1 MTLQQITASDI
12 AGWDSLPDIANSL
25 EKRGLKPRPKLGE
38 DNELVLQLDDDEF
51 IVIVNAGPGET
62 ATDFKPENRS
72 RHTNLVA
79 TNDFENF
86 TFITRVR
93 SWEGQQH
100 GRIKHQK
107 ISFSKEQFTR
117 DSGEKNTILQ
127 KLNSIEYGSS
137 AAIYDTLYDTQ
148 QVVKEFYEQFEELRT
163 DLIQEVTGIPEDR
176 GDAKQRYVQVIL
188 DRMIFLYFIQ
198 EKRLLDRNP
207 NYLHEQPNE
216 VVDEDGDHYTEFYE
230 PLFFEYLAEDK
241 QNPDFGSLPYLNGGL
256 FARNPVE
263 EEFEDAKLGGSA
275 EETNGL
281 FDDILDFLSDWNW
294 NVDERLDIVD
304 PKNLSPAILGH
315 IFEQTVNQKE
325 MGAYYTPEEITGFM
339 ARRTIHPYLLNQLNE
354 AVDADYDEIDNVFG
368 FPVPE
373 TDSGAE
379 AVADGGTITQ
389 QVPTENVQTRHVETL
404 YHDIL
409 KEVHILDPAVGSG
422 AFLLAAQEVLMDLY
436 MQCIEYFQRL
446 EAEGKGWELESR
458 TREELESIG
467 EGHGGISLFAKRSII
482 LNNLYGVDIEDG
494 AVEICKLRLWLSM
507 VADIED
513 EPNEVE
519 PLPNID
525 FNIRQGNSL
534 IGFTELQEVA
544 REEAGDASLSNW
556 GVGTAVKDLYEDVI
570 REQDRHRAADSAREA
585 QNARKMAERKIDTHS
600 QELNEKIRDQFN
612 ELVDEDISLNELE
625 EFSPFHWVLE
635 FATVYREGG
644 FDVIIGNPP
653 WDELKPYRTDFFPK
667 HDTEFRSRSPSEKD
681 KKVEELLENS
691 DIAAEWEKFQRDKE
705 RQATYIN
712 QSGEYEY
719 QTPSVEGQQVA
730 RTNDLSLLFFERVY
744 DIVRDGGYISQLLPG
759 PFFNAAAGK
768 DLRVHALEE
777 SEIQSIIGFE
787 NRGIFSDIDTRYNFG
802 IVTLRTGGSTDT
814 VHGIFHQTTVDVLR
828 SIDDVAL
835 DIPARILKEYSPGAR
850 IFPNIEEQQE
860 VSVLD
865 KILQTPPLATEI
877 EATWRTVLYKE
888 LDRGRDRD
896 RFIEDESKG
905 DYPVYQG
912 KNIHQFC
919 YDPTYVDDLEPIS
932 FWSVDEDNENL
943 SAKRRIREKNFR
955 ARDSAISLKKA
966 IYHKFADDPEFSHL
980 PSSSQKRFVNRLL
993 TEEFDRPELS
1003 LEDIRLHSSE
1013 YRIVLREVAR
1023 ATDERTLIAAVIPPG
1038 GVVVHTLYTVRPFEA
1053 NPTKN
1058 DLSQFPMHSG
1068 YDRVFTDKELFV
1080 ALGLINSIPFDFLM
1094 RTKVD
1099 SHASKYKF
1107 EESQT
1112 PRLTDG
1118 DNWFHY
1124 IADRAAKLSCYGEEF
1139 AEMRERLGG
1148 IEPATDMDTRRELQ
1162 AEVDA
1167 AVFHAYELDE
1177 EDMQFVLDDFHRVS
1191 NPRIMTEA
1199 YFEKVAEKYT
1209 HLGDVGPME

>member
-1 MTLQQITASDI
+1 
-12 AGWDSLPDIANSL
+12 
-25 EKRGLKPRPKLGE
+25 
-38 DNELVLQLDDDEF
+38 
-51 IVIVNAGPGET
+51 
-62 ATDFKPENRS
+62 
-72 RHTNLVA
+72 
-79 TNDFENF
+79 
-86 TFITRVR
+86 
-93 SWEGQQH
+93 
-100 GRIKHQK
+100 
-107 ISFSKEQFTR
+107 
-117 DSGEKNTILQ
+117 
-127 KLNSIEYGSS
+127 
-137 AAIYDTLYDTQ
+137 
-148 QVVKEFYEQFEELRT
+148 
-163 DLIQEVTGIPEDR
+163 
-176 GDAKQRYVQVIL
+176 
-188 DRMIFLYFIQ
+188 
-198 EKRLLDRNP
+198 
-207 NYLHEQPNE
+207 
-216 VVDEDGDHYTEFYE
+216 
-230 PLFFEYLAEDK
+230 
-241 QNPDFGSLPYLNGGL
+241 
-256 FARNPVE
+256 
-263 EEFEDAKLGGSA
+263 
-275 EETNGL
+275 
-281 FDDILDFLSDWNW
+281 
-294 NVDERLDIVD
+294 
-304 PKNLSPAILGH
+304 
-315 IFEQTVNQKE
+315 
-325 MGAYYTPEEITGFM
+325 
-339 ARRTIHPYLLNQLNE
+339 
-354 AVDADYDEIDNVFG
+354 
-368 FPVPE
+368 
-373 TDSGAE
+373 
-379 AVADGGTITQ
+379 
-389 QVPTENVQTRHVETL
+389 
-404 YHDIL
+404 
-409 KEVHILDPAVGSG
+409 
-422 AFLLAAQEVLMDLY
+422 

-458 TREELESIG
+458 SREELERIE
-467 EGHGGISLFAKRSII
+467 EGHGGVSLFAKRSII
-482 LNNLYGVDIEDG
+482 LHNLYGVDIGDG

-544 REEAGDASLSNW
+544 REDAGDASLSNW

-600 QELNEKIRDQFN
+600 EELNEKIRDQFN
-612 ELVDEDISLNELE
+612 ELVDEDISLEELE
-625 EFSPFHWVLE
+625 ESSPFHWVLE

-667 HDTEFRSRSPSEKD
+667 YDTEFRSRPPGEKD
-681 KKVEELLENS
+681 KKVEELLENPE
-691 DIAAEWEKFQRDKE
+691 IAAEWEKFQRDKE

-744 DIVRDGGYISQLLPG
+744 DIVRDGGYVSQLLPG

-802 IVTLRTGGSTDT
+802 IVTLRTEGSTDT
-814 VHGIFHQTTVDVLR
+814 VHGIFHQTSVDVLR

-835 DIPARILKEYSPGAR
+835 EIPARILKEYSPGAR
-850 IFPNIEEQQE
+850 IFPNIEDQQE
-860 VSVLD
+860 ISVLD

-877 EATWRTVLYKE
+877 EGAWRTVLYKE

-919 YDPTYVDDLEPIS
+919 YESTYVDDLKPIS
-932 FWSVDEDNENL
+932 LWSVDEDNEEL
-943 SAKRRIREKNFR
+943 SAKRRVREKNFR
-955 ARDSAISLKKA
+955 ARDDAISLKKA
-966 IYHKFADDPEFSHL
+966 IYNKFADDPEFRHL
-980 PSSSQKRFVNRLL
+980 PASSQKRFVNRLL

-1013 YRIVLREVAR
+1013 YRLVLREVAR

-1053 NPTKN
+1053 NPSKD
-1058 DLSQFPMHSG
+1058 DLSEFPMHSA
-1068 YDRVFTDKELFV
+1068 YDRVFTEKELFV

-1107 EESQT
+1107 EESQV

-1118 DNWFHY
+1118 DDWFHY
-1124 IADRAAKLSCYGEEF
+1124 IADRAAKLNCYGEEF

-1148 IEPATDMDTRRELQ
+1148 IEPATDMETRRELQ

-1167 AVFHAYELDE
+1167 AVFHAYGLDE
-1177 EDMQFVLDDFHRVS
+1177 EEMQFVLDDFHRVS

-1209 HLGDVGPME
+1209 YLGDVGSME

>member
-1 MTLQQITASDI
+1 MLYSYENDGYEGNFRLNWPIH
-12 AGWDSLPDIANSL
+12 L
-25 EKRGLKPRPKLGE
+25 LGTTRE
-38 DNELVLQLDDDEF
+38 
-51 IVIVNAGPGET
+51 
-62 ATDFKPENRS
+62 ATRISPTSAEQVEN
-72 RHTNLVA
+72 
-79 TNDFENF
+79 
-86 TFITRVR
+86 
-93 SWEGQQH
+93 GQQRH
-100 GRIKHQK
+100 AQ
-107 ISFSKEQFTR
+107 
-117 DSGEKNTILQ
+117 
-127 KLNSIEYGSS
+127 
-137 AAIYDTLYDTQ
+137 
-148 QVVKEFYEQFEELRT
+148 
-163 DLIQEVTGIPEDR
+163 LI
-176 GDAKQRYVQVIL
+176 
-188 DRMIFLYFIQ
+188 
-198 EKRLLDRNP
+198 
-207 NYLHEQPNE
+207 
-216 VVDEDGDHYTEFYE
+216 
-230 PLFFEYLAEDK
+230 
-241 QNPDFGSLPYLNGGL
+241 
-256 FARNPVE
+256 
-263 EEFEDAKLGGSA
+263 
-275 EETNGL
+275 
-281 FDDILDFLSDWNW
+281 
-294 NVDERLDIVD
+294 
-304 PKNLSPAILGH
+304 
-315 IFEQTVNQKE
+315 
-325 MGAYYTPEEITGFM
+325 
-339 ARRTIHPYLLNQLNE
+339 
-354 AVDADYDEIDNVFG
+354 
-368 FPVPE
+368 
-373 TDSGAE
+373 
-379 AVADGGTITQ
+379 
-389 QVPTENVQTRHVETL
+389 
-404 YHDIL
+404 
-409 KEVHILDPAVGSG
+409 
-422 AFLLAAQEVLMDLY
+422 
-436 MQCIEYFQRL
+436 QCIEYFQRL
-446 EAEGKGWELESR
+446 EAEGQGWELESR
-458 TREELESIG
+458 SREELESIEG
-467 EGHGGISLFAKRSII
+467 GHGGISLFAKRSII

-544 REEAGDASLSNW
+544 REDAGDASLSNW

-585 QNARKMAERKIDTHS
+585 QNARKMAERKIDSHS
-600 QELNEKIRDQFN
+600 EELNEKIRDQFN
-612 ELVDEDISLNELE
+612 ELVDEDVSLGELE

-667 HDTEFRSRSPSEKD
+667 YDTEFRSRPPSEKD
-681 KKVEELLENS
+681 KKVEELLETPE
-691 DIAAEWEKFQRDKE
+691 IASEWEEFQRDKE

-744 DIVRDGGYISQLLPG
+744 DIVRDGGYVSQLLPG

-768 DLRVHALEE
+768 DLRVHMLEE
-777 SEIQSIIGFE
+777 STVQHIIGFE
-787 NRGIFSDIDTRYNFG
+787 NNGIFNDIHGQYNFG
-802 IVTLRTGGSTDT
+802 IVTFRNSGNTDT
-814 VHGIFHQTTVDVLR
+814 VNGIFHQTSVDTLR

-835 DIPARILKEYSPGAR
+835 EIPARILKEYSPGAR
-850 IFPNIEEQQE
+850 IFPNIEDQQE

-877 EATWRTVLYKE
+877 EGAWRTVLYKE

-896 RFIEDESKG
+896 RFIDDESKG

-919 YDPTYVDDLEPIS
+919 YESTYVDDLEPVS
-932 FWSVDEDNENL
+932 LWSVDEDNEEL
-943 SAKRRIREKNFR
+943 SAKRRVREKNFR
-955 ARDSAISLKKA
+955 ARDEAISLKKA
-966 IYHKFADDPEFSHL
+966 IYNKFNDDPEFSHL

-1003 LEDIRLHSSE
+1003 LEDVRLHSSE
-1013 YRIVLREVAR
+1013 YRLVLREVAR

-1053 NPTKN
+1053 NPTKG
-1058 DLSQFPMHSG
+1058 DLSEFPIHSA

-1107 EESQT
+1107 EESQA

-1118 DNWFHY
+1118 DDWFHY
-1124 IADRAAKLSCYGEEF
+1124 IADRAAKLNCYGEEF

-1148 IEPATDMDTRRELQ
+1148 IKPATDMETRRELQ

-1167 AVFHAYELDE
+1167 AVFHAYGLDAE
-1177 EDMQFVLDDFHRVS
+1177 EMQFVLDDFHRVS

-1199 YFEKVAEKYT
+1199 YFEKVAEKYA